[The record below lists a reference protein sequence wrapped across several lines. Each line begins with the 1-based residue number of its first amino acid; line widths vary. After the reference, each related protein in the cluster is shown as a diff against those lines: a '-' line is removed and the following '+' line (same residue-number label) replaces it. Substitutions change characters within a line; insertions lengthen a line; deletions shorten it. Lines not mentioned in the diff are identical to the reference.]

1 MSEKKNN
8 PVIRIMQLVALEKK
22 EITAVYFYAI
32 LNGLIQLSL
41 PLGIQAIVGFVLGAS
56 MRASLVVLIV
66 LVVAGVLAAGMMQVN
81 QMKII
86 EKIQQKL
93 FVRYS
98 LAFADHIPKLDLKKT
113 NSYYLPE
120 LVNRFFDVP
129 VLQKSLSKLLLDI
142 PTATIQILFG
152 LILLSFYHPAF
163 ILFGIVL
170 VFLIWLILYYTGQRG
185 LETSLEKSTY
195 KYKVAAWLEESAR
208 VIKSTK
214 LAKAN
219 NLHLEKTDDLVSGYL
234 SARNRHFGILLLQY
248 NVLVIFK
255 TIVTAAML
263 IVGTFLLVNMQI
275 NIGQFIAAEIVILL
289 VLNSVEKLIMNL
301 NSVYDTLT
309 AVEKLAN
316 LTDKP
321 IETEGTLEL
330 PPGEQGLKLEM
341 KNLSFS
347 YTDETDILKNI
358 SLRIGP
364 GEKVCI
370 TGKDGSGKSTLLRV
384 MAGAY
389 SDFRGSCLINDVPM
403 NNYTRD
409 SLRQRT
415 GVLLNDQDIFQG
427 TLWENITLGNDDIE
441 TSDVIDLLSK
451 AGLHSFYASLPNGF
465 DTILDPT
472 GKRLP
477 KTVVHKILLV
487 RALVGS
493 PSLLLLEDPWM
504 GVDEEHRE
512 QIIRL
517 LLNNRNVTVVVVSN
531 DAGFARMCGQVI
543 RIENGSTSTI
553 VNDSKNNS
561 NETV

>member
-142 PTATIQILFG
+142 PTASIQILFG

-170 VFLIWLILYYTGQRG
+170 VFLLWLILYYTGQRG

-195 KYKVAAWLEESAR
+195 TYKVAAWLEESAR

-389 SDFRGSCLINDVPM
+389 SDFRGSCLVNDVPM

-451 AGLHSFYASLPNGF
+451 AGLQSFYASLPNGF

>member
-1 MSEKKNN
+1 
-8 PVIRIMQLVALEKK
+8 
-22 EITAVYFYAI
+22 
-32 LNGLIQLSL
+32 
-41 PLGIQAIVGFVLGAS
+41 
-56 MRASLVVLIV
+56 
-66 LVVAGVLAAGMMQVN
+66 
-81 QMKII
+81 
-86 EKIQQKL
+86 
-93 FVRYS
+93 
-98 LAFADHIPKLDLKKT
+98 
-113 NSYYLPE
+113 
-120 LVNRFFDVP
+120 
-129 VLQKSLSKLLLDI
+129 
-142 PTATIQILFG
+142 
-152 LILLSFYHPAF
+152 
-163 ILFGIVL
+163 
-170 VFLIWLILYYTGQRG
+170 
-185 LETSLEKSTY
+185 
-195 KYKVAAWLEESAR
+195 
-208 VIKSTK
+208 
-214 LAKAN
+214 
-219 NLHLEKTDDLVSGYL
+219 
-234 SARNRHFGILLLQY
+234 
-248 NVLVIFK
+248 
-255 TIVTAAML
+255 
-263 IVGTFLLVNMQI
+263 
-275 NIGQFIAAEIVILL
+275 
-289 VLNSVEKLIMNL
+289 
-301 NSVYDTLT
+301 
-309 AVEKLAN
+309 
-316 LTDKP
+316 
-321 IETEGTLEL
+321 
-330 PPGEQGLKLEM
+330 M

-389 SDFRGSCLINDVPM
+389 SDFRGSCLVNDVPM

-451 AGLHSFYASLPNGF
+451 AGLQSFYASLPNGF

-543 RIENGSTSTI
+543 RIENGSTFTI

>member
-142 PTATIQILFG
+142 PTASIQILFG

-170 VFLIWLILYYTGQRG
+170 VFLLWLILYYTGQRG

-517 LLNNRNVTVVVVSN
+517 LLNNNNVTVVVVSN

-543 RIENGSTSTI
+543 RIENGSTSSI

>member
-142 PTATIQILFG
+142 PTASIQILFG

-170 VFLIWLILYYTGQRG
+170 VFLLWLILYYTGQRG

-389 SDFRGSCLINDVPM
+389 SDFRGSCLVNDVPM

-427 TLWENITLGNDDIE
+427 TLWENITLGNNDIE

-451 AGLHSFYASLPNGF
+451 TGLQSFYASLPNGF

-553 VNDSKNNS
+553 VNDSKKNS

>member
-142 PTATIQILFG
+142 PTASIQILFG

-170 VFLIWLILYYTGQRG
+170 VFLLWLILYYTGQRG

-389 SDFRGSCLINDVPM
+389 SDFRGSCLVNDVPM

-451 AGLHSFYASLPNGF
+451 AGLQSFYASLPNGF

-553 VNDSKNNS
+553 VNDSKKNS

>member
-142 PTATIQILFG
+142 PTASIQILFG

-170 VFLIWLILYYTGQRG
+170 VFLLWLILYYTGQRG

-389 SDFRGSCLINDVPM
+389 SDFRGSCLVNDVPM

-451 AGLHSFYASLPNGF
+451 AGLQSFYASLPNGF

>member
-142 PTATIQILFG
+142 PTASIQILFG

-170 VFLIWLILYYTGQRG
+170 VFLLWLILYYTGQRG

-389 SDFRGSCLINDVPM
+389 SDFRGSCLVNDVPM

-451 AGLHSFYASLPNGF
+451 AGLQSFYASLPNGF

-517 LLNNRNVTVVVVSN
+517 LLNNRNVTVVMISN

>member
-142 PTATIQILFG
+142 PTASIQILFG

-170 VFLIWLILYYTGQRG
+170 VFLLWLILYYTGQRG

-389 SDFRGSCLINDVPM
+389 SDFRGSCLVNDVPM

>member
-142 PTATIQILFG
+142 PTASIQILFG

-170 VFLIWLILYYTGQRG
+170 VFLLWLILYYTGQRG

-195 KYKVAAWLEESAR
+195 TYKVAAWLEESAR

-389 SDFRGSCLINDVPM
+389 SDFRGSCLVNDVPM

>member
-142 PTATIQILFG
+142 PTASIQILFG

-170 VFLIWLILYYTGQRG
+170 VFLLWLILYYTGQRG

-330 PPGEQGLKLEM
+330 PPGEQGMANLKSCGGGQRRGARLSRFRLGLER
-341 KNLSFS
+341 LH
-347 YTDETDILKNI
+347 
-358 SLRIGP
+358 
-364 GEKVCI
+364 C
-370 TGKDGSGKSTLLRV
+370 
-384 MAGAY
+384 
-389 SDFRGSCLINDVPM
+389 
-403 NNYTRD
+403 
-409 SLRQRT
+409 LRQ
-415 GVLLNDQDIFQG
+415 L
-427 TLWENITLGNDDIE
+427 
-441 TSDVIDLLSK
+441 
-451 AGLHSFYASLPNGF
+451 F
-465 DTILDPT
+465 DGGAQAI
-472 GKRLP
+472 G
-477 KTVVHKILLV
+477 
-487 RALVGS
+487 
-493 PSLLLLEDPWM
+493 LLLHL
-504 GVDEEHRE
+504 
-512 QIIRL
+512 
-517 LLNNRNVTVVVVSN
+517 
-531 DAGFARMCGQVI
+531 A
-543 RIENGSTSTI
+543 
-553 VNDSKNNS
+553 
-561 NETV
+561 